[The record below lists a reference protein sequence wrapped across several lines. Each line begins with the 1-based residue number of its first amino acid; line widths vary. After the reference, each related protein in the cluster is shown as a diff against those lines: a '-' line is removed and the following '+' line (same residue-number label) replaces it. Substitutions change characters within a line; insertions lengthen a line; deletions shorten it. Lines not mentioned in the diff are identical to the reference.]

1 MKSTSGGSE
10 TLKVSGLSASY
21 GPVPV
26 LRDVNLE
33 VSDSEILALL
43 GRNGVGKTTL
53 TRVLAGLL
61 KPSSGR
67 IELHGTDITRIPPHR
82 IAHLGLGYVPQGR
95 GIFSKL
101 TVRENLLIGTR
112 ARPDGRQMIPDE
124 IYSYFPI
131 LKLRLK
137 QLGGTLSG
145 GEQQILA
152 FGRLLCGKPKM
163 VVLDEPSE
171 GIQPSIV
178 HQLGELILQINRTG
192 IAVLL
197 IEQNLDLALSVAT
210 RCAVM
215 EKGTIVHQAA
225 PEEFRDEAVQQ
236 RFLAI

>member
-1 MKSTSGGSE
+1 M
-10 TLKVSGLSASY
+10 LKVSGLAASY
-21 GPVPV
+21 GAVPV
-26 LRDVNLE
+26 LRDVNLA
-33 VSDSEILALL
+33 VGDDEIVVLL

-61 KPSSGR
+61 KPTTGT
-67 IELHGTDITRIPPHR
+67 IELNGVNVTRTPPHR

-95 GIFSKL
+95 GIFAKL

-112 ARPDGRQMIPDE
+112 ARPDGRQIIPDE
-124 IYSYFPI
+124 IYSYFPV
-131 LKLRLK
+131 LKGRLK

-152 FGRLLCGKPKM
+152 FGRLLCGQPRM

-178 HQLGELILQINRTG
+178 HQLGGLIRQINQTG

-197 IEQNLDLALSVAT
+197 VEQNLDLALSVAT
-210 RCAVM
+210 RCVVM
-215 EKGTIVHQAA
+215 EKGSIVHQGS
-225 PEEFRDEAVQQ
+225 PEEFRDEAVQR